1 VMGIRP
7 HAEGITIDPL
17 PFGLERAEI
26 ERVRLRGR
34 TVGVRID
41 GERVRVTADGESF
54 ETVMG
59 QPLEIDA
66 RQADATA
73 LVNHDLR

>member
-1 VMGIRP
+1 
-7 HAEGITIDPL
+7 
-17 PFGLERAEI
+17 
-26 ERVRLRGR
+26 
-34 TVGVRID
+34 VRID